1 MTEASVHAPSLDTV
15 LALNA
20 LPLEVSEQLYAR
32 LVPPELLE
40 RFGVDPRT
48 FTNARGERLLRIAA
62 PSEHSWA
69 RVELRAHEGV
79 RDPVLLLD
87 VVTSAFGAP
96 ELAFMQV
103 NDPDAPRFAID
114 RDADGQDTLLGTLD
128 RNRAEE
134 ARALAAGLA
143 PGQVR
148 RGLRMLGRMLER
160 MDAFCALLGREFY
173 LVQPLFYHS
182 AVAYERH
189 GCHYLAGRELME
201 EIDAGFADGGELA
214 RRLDGSTPFRRPEVA
229 TTARGRSWAIHDGIL
244 GREWGQVK
252 MYRIAGGR
260 PGASTFSGPY

>member
-1 MTEASVHAPSLDTV
+1 MDAFVDVPGLDTV

-32 LVPPELLE
+32 LVPPELLT
-40 RFGVDPRT
+40 RFDVNPDT

-62 PSEHSWA
+62 PAGQPWA
-69 RVELRAHEGV
+69 RVELRVHEDA

-87 VVTSAFGAP
+87 VGTSAFGVP

-103 NDPDAPRFAID
+103 SDPDAPRFAID
-114 RDADGQDTLLGTLD
+114 RGADGQDTLLGTVD
-128 RNRAEE
+128 RNHAEE

-148 RGLRMLGRMLER
+148 RGLRVLGRVLEC
-160 MDAFCALLGREFY
+160 MDDFCTLLGREFY
-173 LVQPLFYHS
+173 LVEPLFYHS

-189 GCHYLAGRELME
+189 GCDYLAGREIML
-201 EIDAGFADGGELA
+201 EIDAGFRHGAELEG
-214 RRLDGSTPFRRPEVA
+214 RLDGSTPFRHRASAA
-229 TTARGRSWAIHDGIL
+229 TVRGRSWAIHDGIL

-252 MYRIAGGR
+252 MYRITGGR
-260 PGASTFSGPY
+260 PSVPTFAGPY